1 MINFMTTQNKTYNN
15 KRKTM
20 TNKEWVEKNRDRL
33 KKYQADY
40 YLNNIDK
47 LKAYKRNWYQQI
59 TKNNNGKNG

>member
-1 MINFMTTQNKTYNN
+1 
-15 KRKTM
+15 M
-20 TNKEWVEKNRDRL
+20 TNKQWFEKNRDRL

-40 YLNNIDK
+40 YLKNIDK

>member
-1 MINFMTTQNKTYNN
+1 
-15 KRKTM
+15 M
-20 TNKEWVEKNRDRL
+20 TNKEWVEKNRDKL
-33 KKYQADY
+33 KKYQASY